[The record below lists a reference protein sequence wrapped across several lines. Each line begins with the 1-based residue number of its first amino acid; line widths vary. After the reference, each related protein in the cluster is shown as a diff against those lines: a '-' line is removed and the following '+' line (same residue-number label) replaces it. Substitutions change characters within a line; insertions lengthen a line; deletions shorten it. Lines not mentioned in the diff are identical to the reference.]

1 MYNIIFCFAGLL
13 NDEVPEFVGAL
24 VESLND
30 AFNAAL
36 ASGDRDAARLLLV
49 SLAAPQHSPLPMV
62 GRQPASAAAKASPA
76 DSSDD
81 VSRSHDQH
89 VSLHGAVAACGG
101 SVVSYLPRSA
111 FLLLLPRLAALG
123 CVRARLGAGGGH
135 GGIAWAGQVRGSYKV
150 AEEWQPI
157 LRYGTPCVSSCRNHI
172 YRFHAS

>member
-1 MYNIIFCFAGLL
+1 MG
-13 NDEVPEFVGAL
+13 P
-24 VESLND
+24 
-30 AFNAAL
+30 AAV
-36 ASGDRDAARLLLV
+36 DAARLLLV

-62 GRQPASAAAKASPA
+62 GRQPASAAATASRA